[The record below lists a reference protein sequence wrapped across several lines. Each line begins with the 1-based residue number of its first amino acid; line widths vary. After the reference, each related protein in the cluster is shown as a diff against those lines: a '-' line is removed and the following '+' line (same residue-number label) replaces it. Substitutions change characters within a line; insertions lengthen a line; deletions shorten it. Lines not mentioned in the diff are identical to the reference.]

1 MIYTIKRG
9 DSLSRIATA
18 HGMTLDKLLES
29 NPDYRLHPDRINV
42 GDRIE
47 IPDEVA
53 EPATESAS
61 HASHPTLGKLSEK
74 YETGGRGPGTVSSGR
89 GDAGGVSY
97 GSYQMTSRNGGTVAI
112 FVSQPE
118 FPWRETF
125 QGLEPGSDEFTHAW
139 RTLADEH
146 PEEFFTTQ
154 HAFIKA
160 THFDKL
166 VDRIHRD
173 DGLDVTQRSPALQ
186 DVIWSTAVQHGPG
199 TNVVHNAIGTLRAN
213 GLFSPAAE
221 DFDSNSIKAIYS
233 ERGRKDAQ
241 GNLVYFSRNSPQV
254 QAGVAKRFVN
264 EEQDALRML
273 DA

>member
-1 MIYTIKRG
+1 MIYTVKRG

-18 HGMTLDKLLES
+18 HGVTLAKLLES
-29 NPDYRLHPDRINV
+29 NPDFKLHPDRISV

-53 EPATESAS
+53 EPATESVS
-61 HASHPTLGKLSEK
+61 HVTRPTLGKLSEK
-74 YETGGRGPGTVSSGR
+74 YETGGRGPGIVSSGR

-97 GSYQMTSRNGGTVAI
+97 GSYQMTSRNGGTVGL
-112 FVSQPE
+112 FVSQPD
-118 FPWRETF
+118 FPWREAF
-125 QGLEPGSDEFTHAW
+125 QGLEPGSDEFTRVW

-146 PEEFFTTQ
+146 PEEFFAAQ

-160 THFDKL
+160 THYDRL
-166 VDRIHRD
+166 VKKIRQD
-173 DGLDVTQRSPALQ
+173 DGLDVTQHSHALQ

-199 TNVVHNAIGTLRAN
+199 TNVVRNAFNTLRDK
-213 GLFSPAAE
+213 GLFDPTSE
-221 DFDSNSIKAIYS
+221 DFDRNSIKAIYS
-233 ERGRKDAQ
+233 ERGRKNAD
-241 GNLVYFSRNSPQV
+241 GNLVYFSRNSPEI